1 MLSACETLKKD
12 INEGQIM
19 YIQRKDLQL
28 PPFLMSFTL
37 KIHNFNEIR
46 CVVSQAIFV
55 VAIKNYYGTRKTE
68 MSHHLLY
75 HHIKRSKPN
84 FLENVQK

>member
-1 MLSACETLKKD
+1 MLSACETPKKD

-46 CVVSQAIFV
+46 CVVSKAIFV
-55 VAIKNYYGTRKTE
+55 VAIKDD
-68 MSHHLLY
+68 
-75 HHIKRSKPN
+75 
-84 FLENVQK
+84 

>member
-28 PPFLMSFTL
+28 PPFLMGFTL

-46 CVVSQAIFV
+46 RVVSKAIFV
-55 VAIKNYYGTRKTE
+55 VAIKDD
-68 MSHHLLY
+68 
-75 HHIKRSKPN
+75 
-84 FLENVQK
+84 

>member
-46 CVVSQAIFV
+46 RVVSKAIFV
-55 VAIKNYYGTRKTE
+55 VAIKDD
-68 MSHHLLY
+68 
-75 HHIKRSKPN
+75 
-84 FLENVQK
+84 

>member
-37 KIHNFNEIR
+37 EIHNFNEIR
-46 CVVSQAIFV
+46 CVVSNVIFV
-55 VAIKNYYGTRKTE
+55 VAIKDY
-68 MSHHLLY
+68 
-75 HHIKRSKPN
+75 
-84 FLENVQK
+84 

>member
-19 YIQRKDLQL
+19 YIQRKDLRL
-28 PPFLMSFTL
+28 PPFPMSFTL

-46 CVVSQAIFV
+46 RVVSKAIFV
-55 VAIKNYYGTRKTE
+55 VAIKDD
-68 MSHHLLY
+68 
-75 HHIKRSKPN
+75 
-84 FLENVQK
+84 